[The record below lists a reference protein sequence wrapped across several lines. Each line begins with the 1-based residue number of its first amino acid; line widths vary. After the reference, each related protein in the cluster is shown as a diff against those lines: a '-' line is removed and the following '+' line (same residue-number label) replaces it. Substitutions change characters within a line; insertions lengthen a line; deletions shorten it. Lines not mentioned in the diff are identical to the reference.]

1 MESFRCKAE
10 FLVQLDGFV
19 QHNEE
24 PVLFLGTTNLP
35 WTIDPGLL
43 RRFQR
48 VVCMDLPDL
57 ESRRAILRQ
66 NLRQMLPPKSIAIK
80 AASIDFDGL
89 GSATEGFSGSD
100 LHTACANATKKML
113 RRQISLKSGRA
124 NDGLAN
130 CQLTTA
136 DIQASLSQVRPLAL
150 AWRKRYDVWFRQKS
164 IPSCSVVQENDITV
178 AKHGGGTPKFANA
191 MKKSSFTELDN
202 EGEKQD
208 AALKESVPQM

>member
-1 MESFRCKAE
+1 MS
-10 FLVQLDGFV
+10 LDVCAQWVPSMGY
-19 QHNEE
+19 
-24 PVLFLGTTNLP
+24 PLGL
-35 WTIDPGLL
+35 G
-43 RRFQR
+43 

-89 GSATEGFSGSD
+89 GSATQGFSGSD

-136 DIQASLSQVRPLAL
+136 DIQASISQVRPLNL

-164 IPSCSVVQENDITV
+164 IPSCS
-178 AKHGGGTPKFANA
+178 
-191 MKKSSFTELDN
+191 SSIIPRYN
-202 EGEKQD
+202 R
-208 AALKESVPQM
+208 SSH